1 MKCSS
6 LAVAALLAVVLPAAV
21 ARSEQSPAGVAEH
34 VPQIAVVRAAQ
45 VTRDCSEA
53 KQLTQSLS
61 ARVTQMNQERTQK
74 EADINKLIEQQQ
86 QLKSGSAQYNE
97 LRDRIDD
104 QKLALELW
112 VKKMQ
117 IELDRRQKAGLKSI
131 YDHVNQAV
139 QKIAEDRHL
148 DLVLAD
154 NSPDFM
160 GPDLDKV
167 TLPQFEQMLAARGV
181 LFATKKAD
189 ITSDVLMLVEAN
201 FKTQKSEAASAG
213 PPTPPA
219 H

>member
-1 MKCSS
+1 MKLSCLAIAAF
-6 LAVAALLAVVLPAAV
+6 LAVALPAAAV
-21 ARSEQSPAGVAEH
+21 RSEQTPASAADH

-53 KQLTQSLS
+53 KQLNQSLS
-61 ARVTQMNQERTQK
+61 ARVNQMNQERAQK
-74 EADINKLIEQQQ
+74 EAEIQKLKEQQT

-97 LRDRIDD
+97 MRDKIDD
-104 QKLALELW
+104 QVLSLELW

-139 QKIAEDRHL
+139 QQIAEDRHL

-189 ITSDVLMLVEAN
+189 ITGDVLLRVEAT
-201 FKTQKSEAASAG
+201 FRSQKSEAASAG
-213 PPTPPA
+213 PSTPPA